1 MAKQSASTK
10 SKTSINKIENELKK
24 LKKEASNQN
33 INADRIIAQS
43 TKEQIDNETRQE
55 IAKLV
60 TWLYFGIL
68 LLVLAGIP
76 TYNLIAFAI
85 TNGDEYKLDLID
97 TLQGYQAVVGTLI
110 GFVIAYYFK
119 EKSD

>member
-1 MAKQSASTK
+1 MVKNTRSSRSK
-10 SKTSINKIENELKK
+10 SSITKIEQELKV
-24 LKKEASNQN
+24 LKKEASEQN
-33 INADRIIAQS
+33 INAGRIVAQS
-43 TKEQIDNETRQE
+43 NKEQLDNETRQE

-68 LLVLAGIP
+68 ILVIVGVP
-76 TYNLIAFAI
+76 VYNLAAFTI
-85 TNGDEYKLDLID
+85 TNGSDYRFDLID
-97 TLQGYQAVVGTLI
+97 VLQGYQAVVGTLV